1 MKNLKF
7 LFVIILFPLLASSQQ
22 LSGTWVG
29 VLTNDSMTVRKDQ
42 SFELALTE
50 YKGKVYGYS
59 YSTFIVNDTLYY
71 IVKRV
76 TGKIEEGVCEVSD
89 DEIISNNFYKKRDK
103 GVKQTTVFK
112 LNPVDN
118 TWYIDGT
125 WKTEATKKYYAL
137 SGVIK
142 LKEERD
148 HDKSRLYEQLG
159 DLNLT
164 KTLSFTTSPEKK
176 KEIIPEQK
184 EKKDLAKTKEKIVDK
199 KSESDVAKNTT
210 KIPEQKPNRDDVTK
224 PDVVIS
230 KPELKKPDVAVADQ
244 SKEVNKVILK
254 PEEKPLEK
262 KPDVV
267 IAKPE
272 LKKPDVAVAD
282 QSKEV
287 NKVVLKPEEKPLEKK
302 PDVVIAKP
310 ELKKP
315 DVAVADQSKEVN
327 KVVLKSEEK
336 LIEKKPDIVIAKP
349 ELKKPDVAAVEQN
362 KKTKKDDKKTEPE
375 FVFTDLKR
383 TEFKLKPPAALV
395 NERESVPSETIFFK
409 QDSLILAL
417 YDNGEVD
424 GDTVSV
430 ILNGDIIIAKQ
441 GLKSSAFKKTIYIAP
456 DESDS
461 ILLVL
466 YAENLGL
473 YPPNTGLLIIKDG
486 DETYQVRFKADY
498 DRNAAILLKR
508 KSK

>member
-76 TGKIEEGVCEVSD
+76 TGKIEDGVCEVSD

-224 PDVVIS
+224 PDVVIA

-315 DVAVADQSKEVN
+315 DVAA
-327 KVVLKSEEK
+327 
-336 LIEKKPDIVIAKP
+336 I
-349 ELKKPDVAAVEQN
+349 EQN
-362 KKTKKDDKKTEPE
+362 KKTEPE

>member
-287 NKVVLKPEEKPLEKK
+287 NKVVLK
-302 PDVVIAKP
+302 
-310 ELKKP
+310 
-315 DVAVADQSKEVN
+315 
-327 KVVLKSEEK
+327 SEEK